1 MDKLVTVKDFE
12 EQANLVLDKNARD
25 YYNSGANHELALRQN
40 QEMFNYV
47 KINPRVLRNVSQ
59 ICLKTKLL
67 GRDMDIPF
75 GIAPTAMQ
83 RLAHHEGEKNTIR
96 AAAKL
101 GTVVTL
107 STLSTT
113 SMEDFVQA
121 APDTARWYQLYV
133 TRDRDI
139 ARNLV
144 RDAEANGFSALVLTV
159 DAPQLGKREADQ
171 RNKFRLPA
179 SFKLAILEKY
189 SRFSVENSEGSGLA
203 KLYLDQI
210 DASLQWED
218 AKWLQSI
225 TKLPVILKGI
235 QCREDAELAGS
246 VRSRS
251 LSRLQTPLGH
261 EPRGPPA
268 FRRAFLRRDLARG
281 R

>member
-1 MDKLVTVKDFE
+1 MDRLVTVKDFE
-12 EQANLVLDKNARD
+12 EQASLVLDKNARD

-40 QEMFNYV
+40 LEMFKYV

-59 ICLKTKLL
+59 ICLKTKLQ
-67 GRDMDIPF
+67 GRDMQIPF

-83 RLAHHEGEKNTIR
+83 RLAHEDGEKNTIR
-96 AAAKL
+96 AAAAL

-107 STLSTT
+107 SSLSTT

-133 TRDRDI
+133 TMDREI
-139 ARNLV
+139 SRNLV
-144 RDAEANGFSALVLTV
+144 RDAEANGFTALVLTV

-171 RNKFRLPA
+171 RNKFRLPPHL
-179 SFKLAILEKY
+179 KLAILEKY
-189 SRFSVENSEGSGLA
+189 KRFQVENSEGSGLA
-203 KLYLDQI
+203 KAFLDQI
-210 DASLQWED
+210 DASLEWED

-225 TKLPVILKGI
+225 TKLPVVLKGI

-246 VRSRS
+246 LRSRS

-261 EPRGPPA
+261 EPRRQTA
-268 FRRAFLRRDLARG
+268 F
-281 R
+281 